1 MMMKKVAI
9 WLLPVL
15 LVCMALLPG
24 CQKNANVAG
33 GGSKELL
40 KFWYPFGGDSEK
52 WELWVIDEFMKD
64 NPGYTVESTYVP
76 EGAGIRNGKL
86 MAAINSG
93 DVPDL
98 IESDAL
104 AETYGMAAQGG
115 FEPLDDVFKEVGI
128 NMDNINP
135 AVIPLMKYNG
145 VTYIFPHNTDTIL
158 LFYRT
163 DLFEEAGLDPSNPPK
178 TIAELDEYAQKLTVS
193 SGQDVTRYGFIP
205 WLDAGADAPTWYRQ
219 FGASVYNDSTDTLTL
234 ANPAVARVF
243 EWQRSYAQR
252 HDPERMRAFTS
263 SLGAAFSPDHAF
275 MQSKVAMTVIG
286 NWFCNALR
294 IYAPDTKFNV
304 APIPAIDAAHYGGC
318 SLTGNNYASP
328 KGAKNVKAAVVF
340 ADYTEQ
346 SKILED
352 NNAQWRSLGVYKGA
366 FEGLSLYENK
376 DPYLMVCIDVTFNQN
391 SGQWVLSPITNLL
404 NDRLTAFRDEAIYT
418 NNDIMNGLRGVE
430 TALQTELNRAL
441 QRQ

>member
-1 MMMKKVAI
+1 MKKTGVY
-9 WLLPVL
+9 LLT
-15 LVCMALLPG
+15 ALLGCVILLSG
-24 CQKNANVAG
+24 CQKSGTDSTAST
-33 GGSKELL
+33 GSKELL

-52 WELWVIDEFMKD
+52 WELWVIEEFMKD
-64 NPGYTVESTYVP
+64 NPQYTVESTYVP
-76 EGAGIRNGKL
+76 EAAGIRNGKL

-104 AETYGMAAQGG
+104 AETYALAAQGA
-115 FEPLDDVFKEVGI
+115 FEPLDDAFKEAGI
-128 NMDNINP
+128 DTSIINP
-135 AVIPLMKYNG
+135 AVIPLMKYQG

-163 DLFEEAGLDPSNPPK
+163 DLFEEAGLDPAKPPK

-193 SGQDVTRYGFIP
+193 DGQDVTRYGFIP

-219 FGASVYNDSTDTLTL
+219 FAASVYDSSTDTVTL
-234 ANPAVARVF
+234 ANPEVARVF

-275 MQSKVAMTVIG
+275 MQGKVAMTVIG

-294 IYAPDTKFNV
+294 IYAPDIKYNV
-304 APIPAIDAAHYGGC
+304 APIPAIDEDHYGGC
-318 SLTGNNYASP
+318 SLTGNNYAVP
-328 KGAKNVKAAVVF
+328 KGAQNIKGAVVF
-340 ADYTEQ
+340 ADYTQQ

-352 NNAQWRSLGVYKGA
+352 NNRQWRSLGIYRGA
-366 FEGLSLYENK
+366 YEGLSLYEEK
-376 DPYLMVCIDVTFNQN
+376 DPYLMICIDVTFNRN
-391 SGQWVLSPITNLL
+391 SGQWVLSPITNVL

-418 NNDIMNGLRGVE
+418 NNTIMNGLGDLE
-430 TALQTELNRAL
+430 TSLQNELSRAL
-441 QRQ
+441 RR

>member
-1 MMMKKVAI
+1 M
-9 WLLPVL
+9 VL
-15 LVCMALLPG
+15 LAG
-24 CQKNANVAG
+24 CQKGGTSTAG
-33 GGSKELL
+33 GKQLL

-64 NPGYTVESTYVP
+64 NPTYTVESTYVP
-76 EGAGIRNGKL
+76 EAAGIRNGKL

-104 AETYGMAAQGG
+104 AETYSLAAQGA
-115 FEPLDDVFKEVGI
+115 FEPLDDAFKTVGI
-128 NMDNINP
+128 DVSRINP
-135 AVIPLMKYNG
+135 AVLPLMKYDG

-163 DLFEEAGLDPSNPPK
+163 DLFEQAGLDPSKPPT

-193 SGQDVTRYGFIP
+193 SGRDVTRYGFIP
-205 WLDAGADAPTWYRQ
+205 WLDAGAAAPTWYRQ
-219 FGASVYNDSTDTLTL
+219 FGASVYDAAAGKLTL
-234 ANPAVARVF
+234 ANPAVASVF
-243 EWQRSYAQR
+243 EWQRAYAQR

-275 MQSKVAMTVIG
+275 MQGKVAMTVIG

-304 APIPAIDAAHYGGC
+304 APIPATTADLYGGC

-328 KGAKNVKAAVVF
+328 KGAKNVNGAVVF
-340 ADYTEQ
+340 ADYTQQ

-352 NNAQWRSLGVYKGA
+352 NNRQWRSLGVYNGA
-366 FEGLSLYENK
+366 YEGLSLYEEK
-376 DPYLMVCIDVTFNQN
+376 DPYLLKCIDVTFNKN
-391 SGQWVLSPITNLL
+391 SGQWVLLAITNQL
-404 NDRLTAFRDEAIYT
+404 NDRLSAFRDEAIYT
-418 NNDIMNGLRGVE
+418 NNNIMEGLRSLE
-430 TALQTELNRAL
+430 TALQSDLDRSNR
-441 QRQ
+441 